1 MWGPHACTCPNHFFF
16 SFSCFKSKCFTT
28 TKIMYLYVSLWVI
41 IVSSKTVPILKK
53 GTNFRFIP
61 FHTILNSCFQLSNNY
76 LPILN
81 AKKQLIFVPKSI
93 KSKDCPGLL
102 DLIERFL
109 RFLIK
114 FIVIVNCKK

>member
-1 MWGPHACTCPNHFFF
+1 MTFSADSDYSSNVTNIGSAIFRFSALCEDPMHVQAIFF
-16 SFSCFKSKCFTT
+16 SFSCFKFKCFNT

-61 FHTILNSCFQLSNNY
+61 FHTILNSCFQL

-81 AKKQLIFVPKSI
+81 AKKTANF
-93 KSKDCPGLL
+93 
-102 DLIERFL
+102 
-109 RFLIK
+109 
-114 FIVIVNCKK
+114 